1 MATTHDFSTL
11 RTADLL
17 DHIVDVIDYVR
28 GSTAPA
34 PWQRA
39 AEAAYGY
46 LLQVD
51 EIAYD
56 EQARCIRVESATTP
70 GKFYEANGSCGC
82 AAFTHGQG
90 VCWHR
95 ACARIVARALE
106 LRDLAAE
113 LLADAQAEGC
123 AWYGAEEAR
132 AGARFRLAELQQYA
146 RDWDKAA
153 EQQRQIFAPVE
164 ERRAALIGKIAA
176 ARAVVAAA

>member
-17 DHIVDVIDYVR
+17 DYVVDVVDYVR

-46 LLQVD
+46 LLQTD
-51 EIAYD
+51 EISYD
-56 EQARCIRVESATTP
+56 EQARAIRVPSATRP
-70 GKFYEANGSCGC
+70 DVVYISNGSCSC
-82 AAFTHGQG
+82 EAFTRGQG

-113 LLADAQAEGC
+113 LLADAEAEGC

-146 RDWDKAA
+146 RDWDRDA

-164 ERRAALIGKIAA
+164 ERRAALISKIAA
-176 ARAVVAAA
+176 ARAVVAA